1 MPKCAMQRWRRS
13 ADGGGDHANPI
24 LRDFRDSSATG
35 NESPAEIPPLP
46 SARWRWTCHGIAEWL
61 GIFSSIDM
69 TKRCLVRY
77 AAVAHAGPC
86 RGRFT
91 HFVPPPPTRAATGWC
106 ICGPCRPPS
115 RSAETTIRPFRP
127 PLRPPAPTA
136 SSDRLASPVP
146 NHRLG
151 ATGGVPSGKET
162 ALPPPPPLRTGR
174 ESFPSSG
181 SSRCEVPCERGRST
195 RELLARP

>member
-106 ICGPCRPPS
+106 IGGRWPTPVAVGGDDHS
-115 RSAETTIRPFRP
+115 SV
-127 PLRPPAPTA
+127 PPAAPSTGTDRFFRSLGVTGA
-136 SSDRLASPVP
+136 ESSA
-146 NHRLG
+146 
-151 ATGGVPSGKET
+151 GGNWRRAVG
-162 ALPPPPPLRTGR
+162 
-174 ESFPSSG
+174 
-181 SSRCEVPCERGRST
+181 
-195 RELLARP
+195 